1 MCFRSYVGLGYGP
14 HWCGIIF
21 DVEYKALADI
31 LAQAKRFYLDQDDGC
46 IWRDSAKDYYF
57 EWRDGER
64 LYLRVCKNFKD
75 AQKYKGHS
83 YSFIGFNELS
93 KWGTSESLD
102 FMLATQ
108 RSASPVEG
116 MPRLVFSTTNPDGPG
131 VPWIRNR
138 YVTNALPGALSTE
151 EIEVDIGDNRVAVIP
166 KTKICLIGSYI
177 ENTFFT
183 LEDIANL
190 KMSVANNPE
199 LEAAWMRCDWNAA
212 FGGGA
217 IGDLW
222 KHDVHIVENFM
233 IPDSWRVNRAFDWG
247 SSTPF
252 SVGWFAE
259 SNGEE
264 FTHDGTTYC
273 YPRGTVVFFYEWY
286 GSWNGQIGNN
296 RGLRYTPAQVAVGIK
311 QREYDFVAKG
321 ILSKGHKIY
330 PGPAD
335 NQIASIVRSDVESIE
350 DTMAKLKVY
359 WTKSDKSPGS
369 RINGYNVMREYFR
382 NSLTGEGKGMY
393 IQRRCKTAI
402 ELLPSLAKE
411 GEDIAKD
418 QEDHIYDMLRYRLTQ
433 DKAQAAKVDI
443 RVY

>member
-1 MCFRSYVGLGYGP
+1 MCFRSYVGLGYGE
-14 HWCGIIF
+14 HWNGIIF
-21 DVEYKALADI
+21 DVEYKALDD
-31 LAQAKRFYLDQDDGC
+31 LLGQAKKFYLDQGDGC
-46 IWRDSAKDYYF
+46 KWHNGILQYFF
-57 EWRDGER
+57 EWPTKEK
-64 LYLRVCKNFKD
+64 LSLRVCKSPQD
-75 AQKYKGHS
+75 ATKYKGHS

-93 KWGTSESLD
+93 KWGTSEVLD
-102 FMLATQ
+102 LMLATQ

-116 MPRLVFSTTNPDGPG
+116 MPRIVFSTTNPDGPG

-138 YVTNALPGALSTE
+138 YVNKGLPGALTTE
-151 EIEVDIGDNRVAVIP
+151 EIEVDIGDGKVAIVP
-166 KTKICLIGSYI
+166 KTKIYLAGSYI
-177 ENTFFT
+177 ENTYFT

-190 KMSVANNPE
+190 KLSVANNPE
-199 LEAAWMRCDWNAA
+199 LEAAWMRCDWNASY
-212 FGGGA
+212 GGGA

-222 KHDVHIVENFM
+222 KHDVHIVDDFQ
-233 IPDSWRVNRAFDWG
+233 IPASWRVNRAFDWG

-264 FTHDGTTYC
+264 FTHNGQTYC
-273 YPRGTVVFFYEWY
+273 YPRGTVVMFAEWY
-286 GSWNGQIGNN
+286 GSWNGEIGSN

-321 ILSKGHKIY
+321 ILTKGHHIY
-330 PGPAD
+330 AGPAD
-335 NQIASIVRSDVESIE
+335 NQIASIVRTDVDTIE
-350 DTMAKLKVY
+350 NTMGKLKVF

-369 RINGYNVMREYFR
+369 RIHGYNITREYFR
-382 NSLTGEGKGMY
+382 NSLTGEGKGLY
-393 IQRRCKTAI
+393 IQRKCRTAI

-433 DKAQAAKVDI
+433 DKPKAVKVDI
-443 RVY
+443 RIR